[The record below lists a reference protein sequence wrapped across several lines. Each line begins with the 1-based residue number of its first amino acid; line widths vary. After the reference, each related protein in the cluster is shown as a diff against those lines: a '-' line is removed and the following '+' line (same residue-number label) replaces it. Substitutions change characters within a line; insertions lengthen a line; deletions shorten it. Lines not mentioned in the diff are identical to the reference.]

1 MKKILVS
8 FLLVALVS
16 SAVFAAP
23 LIQLGPS
30 VQFSKTLKD
39 ISAED
44 FDAEELT
51 KIENYTFGVDA
62 RVNVLFLQVALNG
75 MYGKVGDMHNL
86 SSVLSAN
93 LLISPIDVINLS
105 VGVGPS
111 INFTTEDFNTFYVNG
126 SKIDEFGDVF
136 MKSPLNYR
144 AQVGINMGSLGL
156 SLTYIIPTVGSF
168 SEINDDTF
176 KPNWDGG
183 KFQASLLFNIL

>member
-44 FDAEELT
+44 LT